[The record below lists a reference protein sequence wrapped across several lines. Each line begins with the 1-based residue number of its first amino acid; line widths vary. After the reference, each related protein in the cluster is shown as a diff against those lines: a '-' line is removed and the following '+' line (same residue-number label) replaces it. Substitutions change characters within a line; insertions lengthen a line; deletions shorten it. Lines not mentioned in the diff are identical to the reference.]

1 MYLSN
6 NEKNLD
12 DPFKKVRYIFL
23 KEINFLRPLL
33 YKIIMIRNWMK
44 LKIE

>member
-12 DPFKKVRYIFL
+12 DPFKKVKYIFL
-23 KEINFLRPLL
+23 KEIKEFNFLRPLL
-33 YKIIMIRNWMK
+33 YKIIMIRN
-44 LKIE
+44 